1 MTSQK
6 RLFAKSRMVAVVLG
20 LLTFAS
26 GALLRAQTERSLY
39 YWSYP
44 QIEDVRG
51 GLVADSSGNLY
62 GTSVFGGTNNAGT
75 VFELSP
81 PAAPGEAWT
90 ESVLY
95 NFPGDN
101 SAGPAGTLVFDS
113 SGNLYGTTVTGGEY
127 GGGAVFQLVPP
138 AAPGGEWTEK
148 TIASLDDSY
157 PYAGLAIDANNVLYG
172 STGYG
177 GVFQVTPDGDS
188 WTFET
193 IYLLQSNSTVVRN
206 LILDAKGNL
215 YGTSQTAGEYDS
227 GYVFG
232 LRPPTKSG
240 GKWSEVD
247 IYDFRGGADGGAPIT
262 SLTLKAGVLY
272 GTASAGGA
280 TGNGTVFSLTPPS
293 APKGPW
299 TEAVL
304 YSFPGGAGGAS
315 PQAGVVFGNGGTL
328 YGTTGG
334 NGSSSTGSSYKL
346 TPPGAPGG
354 EWTPTVI
361 HNFDGLEDDGGEP
374 VDSLLLFHGA
384 FFGTTSNPSA
394 VFEIVP

>member
-6 RLFAKSRMVAVVLG
+6 RLFAKSRMAAVVLE

-26 GALLRAQTERSLY
+26 GALLHAQTERSLY
-39 YWSYP
+39 HWSYP

-62 GTSVFGGTNNAGT
+62 GTSVFGGTENAGT

-81 PAAPGEAWT
+81 PAAPGGAWT

-101 SAGPAGTLVFDS
+101 SAGPGGTLVFDS
-113 SGNLYGTTVTGGEY
+113 NGNLYGTAVTGGEY
-127 GGGAVFQLVPP
+127 GGGAVFQLAPP
-138 AAPGGEWTEK
+138 AAPGGAWTEK
-148 TIASLDDSY
+148 TIASLDQGY
-157 PYAGLAIDANNVLYG
+157 PYAGLAIAANNVLYG
-172 STGYG
+172 ATGYG

-188 WTFET
+188 WTFAT

-272 GTASAGGA
+272 GTTSAGGA
-280 TGNGTVFSLTPPS
+280 TSNGTVFSLTPPT
-293 APKGPW
+293 APNGPW

-304 YSFPGGAGGAS
+304 YSFAGGSEGAS
-315 PQAGVVFGNGGTL
+315 PEAGVVFGSGGAL
-328 YGTTGG
+328 YGTTWG
-334 NGSSSTGSSYKL
+334 NTVSAGTSYKL
-346 TPPGAPGG
+346 TPPSEPGG
-354 EWTPTVI
+354 EWTQKVI
-361 HNFDGLEDDGGEP
+361 HNFDGLEEDGGQP

-384 FFGTTSNPSA
+384 FFGTTSSPSA
-394 VFEIVP
+394 VFEISQ

>member
-1 MTSQK
+1 MSSQNL
-6 RLFAKSRMVAVVLG
+6 RSAKSRIVALV
-20 LLTFAS
+20 F
-26 GALLRAQTERSLY
+26 ALLACGTLVSAQTEHSLY
-39 YWSYP
+39 SFPYP
-44 QIEDVRG
+44 EIPDVRG

-62 GTSVFGGTNNAGT
+62 GASVFGGTNNAGT

-81 PAAPGEAWT
+81 PAAPGGAWT

-101 SAGPAGTLVFDS
+101 SAGPGGTLVFDS
-113 SGNLYGTTVTGGEY
+113 KGSLYGTTVTGGDD
-127 GGGAVFQLVPP
+127 GGGSVFQLVPP
-138 AAPGGEWTEK
+138 AAPGGEWTEN
-148 TIASLDDSY
+148 TIASLYDGY
-157 PYAGLAIDANNVLYG
+157 PYGGLAIDANNVLYG

-177 GVFQVTPDGDS
+177 GVFQVTPNGDS

-193 IYLLQSNSTVVRN
+193 IYVLQSNSTVVRN

-215 YGTSQTAGEYDS
+215 YGTSQMAGEYDS

-272 GTASAGGA
+272 GTTSAGGA
-280 TGNGTVFSLTPPS
+280 TSNGTVFSVTPPS

-304 YSFPGGAGGAS
+304 YSFQGGTEGAS
-315 PQAGVVFGNGGTL
+315 PEAGVVFGSGGAL
-328 YGTTGG
+328 YGTSWG
-334 NGSSSTGSSYKL
+334 NGVAPGTSYKL
-346 TPPGAPGG
+346 TPPSAPGG
-354 EWTPTVI
+354 EWTQKVI
-361 HNFDGLEDDGGEP
+361 HNFDGLEDDGGQP
-374 VDSLLLFHGA
+374 VDSLVLSHGTL
-384 FFGTTSNPSA
+384 FGTTSSPSA
-394 VFEIVP
+394 VFEISE